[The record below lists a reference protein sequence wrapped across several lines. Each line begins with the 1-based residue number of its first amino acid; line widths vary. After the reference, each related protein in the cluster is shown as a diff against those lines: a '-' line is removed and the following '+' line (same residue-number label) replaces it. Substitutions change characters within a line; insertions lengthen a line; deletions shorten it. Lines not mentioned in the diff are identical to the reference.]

1 MALLSP
7 SLIALISKYYEPLS
21 LLLFA
26 LYRFLFNYAGTCKS
40 LIAALVFPM
49 LTLKLKNYT
58 VRYTVILTH
67 FDIVNYLIGHDSN
80 DLLMWTAVGLIVL
93 GISEY
98 MIRKDKH
105 VFINL
110 IVCNLAANIVVKAW
124 KS

>member
-1 MALLSP
+1 MALLSR

-26 LYRFLFNYAGTCKS
+26 LYRFLFNYAGTCNS
-40 LIAALVFPM
+40 LIASLVFPM
-49 LTLKLKNYT
+49 LTLKLKNYA

-67 FDIVNYLIGHDSN
+67 FDIVNYLIGHDSS
-80 DLLMWTAVGLIVL
+80 DLLMWTAVGLVVL

-124 KS
+124 NS

>member
-1 MALLSP
+1 MAILSP

-26 LYRFLFNYAGTCKS
+26 LYRFLFNYAGTCNS
-40 LIAALVFPM
+40 PIAALIFPM
-49 LTLKLKNYT
+49 LTLKLKNYA

-67 FDIVNYLIGHDSN
+67 FDIVNYLIGHDS
-80 DLLMWTAVGLIVL
+80 DLLMWTAVGLVVL